1 MAFSALSPVA
11 EAVFGLLQDATLLA
25 ALPGR
30 WHDDVPQAPTYPFGW
45 IEVRERDVRGF
56 GTGGLPEVELRTHI
70 FSQRGGTRAG
80 IAEAQEANRLTIGVL
95 KDQAVTVTGYAQC
108 GRIFYDETI
117 LLPDEELNGV
127 KVHELVSLFRVYVEE
142 V

>member
-11 EAVFGLLQDATLLA
+11 DAVFGLLQDAALLA
-25 ALPGR
+25 VLTGG
-30 WHDDVPQAPTYPFGW
+30 WHNDLPQAPTYPCGW

-56 GTGGLPEVELRTHI
+56 GTGGLPEVALRTHI
-70 FSQRGGTRAG
+70 FARRGGTRAG

-95 KDQAVTVTGYAQC
+95 RDQAVTVTGYTQC
-108 GRIFYDETI
+108 GQIFYDETI
-117 LLPDEELNGV
+117 LLSDEEVNGV
-127 KVHELVSLFRVYVEE
+127 KVHEVVSMFRVYVEE